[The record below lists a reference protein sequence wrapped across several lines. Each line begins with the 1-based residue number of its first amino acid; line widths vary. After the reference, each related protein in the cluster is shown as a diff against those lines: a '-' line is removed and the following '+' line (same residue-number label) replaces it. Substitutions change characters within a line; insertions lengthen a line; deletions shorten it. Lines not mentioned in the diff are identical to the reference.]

1 MDDFLKYFEDEKFV
15 RWVYTSDSE
24 LDSFWTT
31 WIQEHPEE
39 EKEIQDARL
48 LLLQLR
54 SSEETGTTAEA
65 IVIYSDLIHNLS
77 ESKRRHTFR
86 RVFVPLMRYAA
97 VALIFL
103 SLGIFLM
110 YQSREKQY
118 IDFAQTT
125 VENENTEAQLVLSD
139 GQKVAIK
146 TKESSVEYKEN
157 GKIVINEKDTILNK
171 TETAKNEMNQLIVPY
186 GKQSS
191 IRLPDGTMAY
201 LNAGSR
207 LMYPAVF
214 SGKNREVFL
223 LGEGY
228 FEVSHNP
235 QKPFVVKTNDINVV
249 ALGTVFNVSAYPAD
263 KIIETVLINGQ
274 VVIRDNSFHIFK
286 KDLVLKPNDLVS
298 FNRESLETVSKQ
310 VNTNEYVAWHE
321 GYLNFQSVDLSRIIL
336 KVERYYNVRIMLEN
350 PMLGA
355 RSITGKLLLKDDKEK
370 VMEALASSARVELFK
385 INETAYGLK

>member
-15 RWVYTSDSE
+15 RWVYTPDSE
-24 LDSFWTT
+24 LDFFWTT

-48 LLLQLR
+48 ILLQLR

-65 IVIYSDLIHNLS
+65 IVIYSDLINKLS
-77 ESKRRHTFR
+77 ESKRRRTFR
-86 RVFVPLMRYAA
+86 RIFVPLMRYAA

-110 YQSREKQY
+110 YQLREKQY

-125 VENENTEAQLVLSD
+125 VGNENTEAQLVLSD

-191 IRLPDGTMAY
+191 IRLPDGTTAY

-214 SGKNREVFL
+214 AGKNREVFL

-235 QKPFVVKTNDINVV
+235 QKPFMVKTNDINVV

>member
-355 RSITGKLLLKDDKEK
+355 RSITGKLL
-370 VMEALASSARVELFK
+370 
-385 INETAYGLK
+385 

>member
-1 MDDFLKYFEDEKFV
+1 
-15 RWVYTSDSE
+15 
-24 LDSFWTT
+24 
-31 WIQEHPEE
+31 
-39 EKEIQDARL
+39 
-48 LLLQLR
+48 
-54 SSEETGTTAEA
+54 
-65 IVIYSDLIHNLS
+65 
-77 ESKRRHTFR
+77 
-86 RVFVPLMRYAA
+86 
-97 VALIFL
+97 
-103 SLGIFLM
+103 
-110 YQSREKQY
+110 
-118 IDFAQTT
+118 
-125 VENENTEAQLVLSD
+125 
-139 GQKVAIK
+139 
-146 TKESSVEYKEN
+146 
-157 GKIVINEKDTILNK
+157 
-171 TETAKNEMNQLIVPY
+171 MNQLIVPY